1 MSPALVNGH
10 RVPHHLLNMSLYGF
24 NILMAASNAAQSDQ
38 EELLCILYNSFCVS
52 IPDSSR
58 EPYPYCIY
66 VVTRFEILLLI
77 DLRNNGH

>member
-24 NILMAASNAAQSDQ
+24 NILMAASNAAQSDK
-38 EELLCILYNSFCVS
+38 EELLCILYKLFCVS
-52 IPDSSR
+52 ISDRTR
-58 EPYPYCIY
+58 EPYCIY

-77 DLRNNGH
+77 DLRNNGQ